1 MVPAAAGG
9 VGGAAMAMAMAV
21 AVAALGQAG
30 VVREAEVGGGTPGLE
45 GKALAAATWAAAA
58 AAAVETANG
67 PIRSESVGSCVV
79 VPTTVMATFVL
90 PTQCE
95 NKVQMK

>member
-1 MVPAAAGG
+1 M
-9 VGGAAMAMAMAV
+9 
-21 AVAALGQAG
+21 
-30 VVREAEVGGGTPGLE
+30 GGGG
-45 GKALAAATWAAAA
+45 GGGGGDGH
-58 AAAVETANG
+58 NG